1 MESLAA
7 MTVADYGKKLESL
20 DDATDSGVLNTTV
33 EQVAQEMFPNH
44 GKLIVIYHLSHGGI
58 FPCSVSSCMPTYHIC
73 SNSNRGLSVATN
85 RGQLYLSTAF
95 INFGGYCAVP
105 SIKQY

>member
-7 MTVADYGKKLESL
+7 MTVADYGESL

-33 EQVAQEMFPNH
+33 EQVAQGMFPNH

-58 FPCSVSSCMPTYHIC
+58 FSMWCVKLHAHMP
-73 SNSNRGLSVATN
+73 
-85 RGQLYLSTAF
+85 YLF
-95 INFGGYCAVP
+95 E
-105 SIKQY
+105 